1 MTQLEIL
8 ELAYGAAVDQWSAA
22 KEKNEAA
29 KEEGRPNT
37 IYEHREKEYWKK
49 VAQLEAMMRAERE
62 AFDEAVRRARE
73 VEA

>member
-1 MTQLEIL
+1 MYGNVNQTTATTQEDKDMTQLEIL

-37 IYEHREKEYWKK
+37 IYGKRLHSSR
-49 VAQLEAMMRAERE
+49 Q
-62 AFDEAVRRARE
+62 
-73 VEA
+73 